1 MLIVQLA
8 KLAPVGLILSQGHF
22 VQSYVNIMNINN
34 RQFFSFINLLPLIFT
49 LIATGCNKGKDY
61 TNEKLKNILTEYVGQ
76 ELMLPG
82 DSICSL
88 FNRSYGVDFL
98 DADYLIVSYIDT
110 KGCTPCRLHLPY
122 WKELSDRLDALSNA
136 YATTVLII
144 RPDTLEKVT
153 EFIQNANYN
162 YPVIID
168 TLGRFS
174 EMNRLPDFQSLH
186 TFLIDNRHAI
196 KGLGN
201 PIENR
206 AIDRIYMKI
215 ISGGQFET
223 INKSPLIIENNTVD
237 MGTIPPG
244 ANREFIFWVK
254 NQSNDTMTISNVMTP
269 CDCINVSVS
278 DIMPA
283 SKGTVKISFQA
294 SETNEVF
301 HHPIVVRYN
310 DVTEPIIIHLYGMVS
325 F

>member
-1 MLIVQLA
+1 MHLNIR
-8 KLAPVGLILSQGHF
+8 HF
-22 VQSYVNIMNINN
+22 L
-34 RQFFSFINLLPLIFT
+34 SFIYWLPLIFT
-49 LIATGCNKGKDY
+49 LVATGCNKGKDH
-61 TNEKLKNILTEYVGQ
+61 TNERLKNVLSEYMEQ

-98 DADYLIVSYIDT
+98 NADYLIVSYIDT

-122 WKELSDRLDALSNA
+122 WKELSDRLDTLSNA
-136 YATTVLII
+136 YATTLLII
-144 RPDTLEKVT
+144 RPDTLENVT
-153 EFIQNANYN
+153 EFIRNANYN

-168 TLGRFS
+168 TLGQFS
-174 EMNRLPDFQSLH
+174 EMNRLPDLQFLR

-215 ISGGQFET
+215 ISGGKFET
-223 INKSPLIIENNTVD
+223 IDKSPLVIENNTVD

-244 ANREFIFWVK
+244 ANREFTFLVK
-254 NQSNDTMTISNVMTP
+254 NQSNDTITLSNVMTP
-269 CDCINVSVS
+269 CDCINAIAS

-283 SKGTVKISFQA
+283 SKGTITISFQA

-325 F
+325 V